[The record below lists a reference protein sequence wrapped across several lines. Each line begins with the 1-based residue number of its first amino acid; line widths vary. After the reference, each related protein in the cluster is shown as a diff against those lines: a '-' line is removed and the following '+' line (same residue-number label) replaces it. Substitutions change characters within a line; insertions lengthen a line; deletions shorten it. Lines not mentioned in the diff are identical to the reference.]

1 MKGLGCYFVVVVKS
15 LSHIH
20 LFCDPMDCSQ
30 PGSLS
35 MEFSRQEYWSGLP
48 FTPLG
53 YLPNSGIKLTS
64 LASPPW
70 QKDSLLSS
78 NLGSQ
83 QGATLAV
90 YNFLELSS
98 ITVTH
103 LSGIPKYHCVFE
115 RI

>member
-53 YLPNSGIKLTS
+53 FSQFWDQTHISSISS
-64 LASPPW
+64 LAEGFFTIKQPGKPT
-70 QKDSLLSS
+70 
-78 NLGSQ
+78 GC
-83 QGATLAV
+83 
-90 YNFLELSS
+90 YFSS
-98 ITVTH
+98 I
-103 LSGIPKYHCVFE
+103 
-115 RI
+115 